1 MDECFDAEKRNRP
14 KAMPADGMTAASKMG
29 LRHIPRQPSDIRLR
43 CFRDTGNNHVIIGK
57 ERYVRS
63 AHGHLMPLRKDK
75 PPR

>member
-1 MDECFDAEKRNRP
+1 MSASMPKKNRP
-14 KAMPADGMTAASKMG
+14 NAMPADGMTAASKMG